1 MSLSVKFEQLMRH
14 LNSEE
19 NEMANEF
26 LAEMEK
32 KLSELEEDSNHL
44 RMLINRG
51 VDNWDGYVSRHH
63 EECDECGMD
72 EDDCECGGDQ

>member
-1 MSLSVKFEQLMRH
+1 MSLSVKFERLMGH

-32 KLSELEEDSNHL
+32 TLAELEGDSNHL

-63 EECDECGMD
+63 EECDECGLD
-72 EDDCECGGDQ
+72 EDECECGGDQ

>member
-1 MSLSVKFEQLMRH
+1 MSLSVKFEQLMGH

-26 LAEMEK
+26 LAELEK
-32 KLSELEEDSNHL
+32 TLMELEGDSNHL

-51 VDNWDGYVSRHH
+51 VDNWDGYVGRCH
-63 EECDECGMD
+63 EECDECGLD